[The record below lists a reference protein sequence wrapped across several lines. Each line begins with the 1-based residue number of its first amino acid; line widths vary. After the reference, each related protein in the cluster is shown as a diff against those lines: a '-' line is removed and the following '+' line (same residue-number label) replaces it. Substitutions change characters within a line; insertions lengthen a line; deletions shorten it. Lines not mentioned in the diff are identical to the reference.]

1 MKVMI
6 CDNNTE
12 KVKVII
18 DLLNVYNL
26 KFITATEDVP
36 FFKQIEKHKP
46 GILILNDS
54 FPAQKFK
61 ELRSH
66 PLTKNIPVILI
77 SDKGKRN
84 SQINGGDTLTAM
96 FSEPFKIKNLR
107 HVIDRWTTFRS
118 LYIKQ

>member
-6 CDNNTE
+6 CDDNTE
-12 KVKVII
+12 KVKVIK

-26 KFITATEDVP
+26 KFITVTDRGT
-36 FFKQIEKHKP
+36 FFKQVETHKP

-54 FPAQKFK
+54 FSGKK
-61 ELRSH
+61 YKDLRTH
-66 PLTKNIPVILI
+66 PTIRDIPIILI
-77 SDKGKRN
+77 SD
-84 SQINGGDTLTAM
+84 NGNPNIAAGDALTEL
-96 FSEPFKIKNLR
+96 FSEPFRIKNLR

>member
-6 CDNNTE
+6 CDYNSE
-12 KVKVII
+12 KVKVIK

-26 KFITATEDVP
+26 KLVTVTSRETFY
-36 FFKQIEKHKP
+36 KQVKLHKP
-46 GILILNDS
+46 DILILNDH
-54 FPAQKFK
+54 FTDQQLNK
-61 ELRSH
+61 LRSN
-66 PLTKNIPVILI
+66 PLTRTIPIIMI
-77 SDKGKRN
+77 SDNVQSESIYRDN
-84 SQINGGDTLTAM
+84 LTEL

>member
-6 CDNNTE
+6 CDNNSE
-12 KVKVII
+12 KIKVIK

-26 KFITATEDVP
+26 KFIAVTEKGA
-36 FFKQIEKHKP
+36 FYKQVETHKP
-46 GILILNDS
+46 AILILNDS
-54 FPAQKFK
+54 FPGKQFK

-66 PLTKNIPVILI
+66 PLTQNIPIILI
-77 SDKGKRN
+77 SDKGN
-84 SQINGGDTLTAM
+84 PNITDGDTLTEL
-96 FSEPFKIKNLR
+96 FSEPFKIKHLR